1 LEGTLVPPTKTDEF
15 VLVRNI
21 SNKYKTDKEIEMKK
35 AQNKQMVKTG
45 NNAEMQKGSVNALM
59 VQDGEIQDITLNEAE
74 VESLLYMIEMEKM
87 ALDIYDALYELTGIE
102 DFDVISNSEQKY
114 YDKLLE
120 VASKAGVDT
129 TTISDEAG
137 VYTNSEIQD
146 LYTTLLAQGSL
157 SSEDAV
163 SVGIL
168 IEQTD
173 IADLQSAL
181 EDTDITLLGGVYSHL
196 LDASQNHLATFE
208 SIA

>member
-1 LEGTLVPPTKTDEF
+1 
-15 VLVRNI
+15 
-21 SNKYKTDKEIEMKK
+21 MKK

>member
-1 LEGTLVPPTKTDEF
+1 
-15 VLVRNI
+15 
-21 SNKYKTDKEIEMKK
+21 MKK
-35 AQNKQMVKTG
+35 VQNKQMQKMG
-45 NNAEMQKGSVNALM
+45 NGAEMQKSSVHALM

-74 VESLLYMIEMEKM
+74 VESLLYMIEEEKM
-87 ALDIYDALYELTGIE
+87 ARDIYDALYELTGIE
-102 DFDVISNSEQKY
+102 SFDVISNSEQKH

-137 VYTNSEIQD
+137 VYINSEIQD

-157 SSEDAV
+157 SSEDAL

-173 IADLQSAL
+173 IADLQSTL
-181 EDTDITLLGGVYSHL
+181 EETDITLLGQVYSHL
-196 LDASQNHLATFE
+196 LDASQNHFAAFE